1 MVSFIGMDFAVTAHA
16 QRNAFENF
24 VPPQLVIAIQ
34 ETGSKNVAHLLVC
47 IDVMPINQEWIR
59 FTTSDAG
66 KVGEQITFEL
76 AVTLTAMA
84 Q

>member
-1 MVSFIGMDFAVTAHA
+1 MDFAVTAHA
-16 QRNAFENF
+16 QRNTFENF
-24 VPPQLVIAIQ
+24 VPPQLVIAI
-34 ETGSKNVAHLLVC
+34 EKAGSKNVAHLLGC
-47 IDVMPINQEWIR
+47 IDVMPINQQWIG

-66 KVGEQITFEL
+66 ELGQQITFEL